1 MSASSAHN
9 EPEASTFE
17 DHQKRLAEIVAELE
31 RGDLPLET
39 SLALFEEGVKLA
51 RLAHAK
57 IENAER
63 RVEELLGFD
72 TKGDAITRDITPKD
86 GGAADRTSKADAP

>member
-1 MSASSAHN
+1 MST
-9 EPEASTFE
+9 ETSTFE
-17 DHQKRLAEIVAELE
+17 DHQKRLAEIVSELE

-72 TKGDAITRDITPKD
+72 TNGQPVTKDLTPKSAAS
-86 GGAADRTSKADAP
+86 GGALSEEEEP